1 MSIEIRAHHTWQI
14 HGDTTSLSVDVRWN
28 EWKSGRLPN
37 RLQNLDISF
46 PVSAWPPIFHKMCCT
61 TILKRCKKQDW
72 NRILNIKPCIQIWN
86 MWDPHTMYV
95 NNEQKLWLFGRHMV
109 ITLKLGVWVHPLHL
123 FWWALEILVCF
134 IECKEIKMTPEEAD
148 LIMHSMLGM

>member
-1 MSIEIRAHHTWQI
+1 MSIENRAHYTWQI

-61 TILKRCKKQDW
+61 TILKRCNKQDW
-72 NRILNIKPCIQIWN
+72 NRILNIKPCIEIWN
-86 MWDPHTMYV
+86 MRAPHTMYV
-95 NNEQKLWLFGRHMV
+95 NNEQKLWLLAKNTDFQWLTRAARFGRHMV
-109 ITLKLGVWVHPLHL
+109 ISLKLSVLVSSGNTSL
-123 FWWALEILVCF
+123 FHW
-134 IECKEIKMTPEEAD
+134 M
-148 LIMHSMLGM
+148 